1 MAILIRHWMDQNYMN
16 DYLSQT
22 KRVYREKMFILF
34 MLRRQI
40 THHWLL
46 WTFFSLSLANG
57 LHCLTDCCGLW

>member
-40 THHWLL
+40 THY
-46 WTFFSLSLANG
+46 
-57 LHCLTDCCGLW
+57 